1 MSKIDH
7 PSHAEVVKAARQARA
22 DAGRRWLA
30 ALVSSLTA
38 YFGTVEMD
46 WKAWRGE

>member
-1 MSKIDH
+1 MTEID
-7 PSHAEVVKAARQARA
+7 PLSHAEAVRAARQSRA
-22 DAGRRWLA
+22 DAMRRWLA
-30 ALVSSLTA
+30 TLVSSLTA

>member
-1 MSKIDH
+1 MTKIDYL
-7 PSHAEVVKAARQARA
+7 PHAQVERAARQLRA
-22 DAGRRWLA
+22 DAMRRWLA
-30 ALVSSLTA
+30 TLVSSLTA